1 MPRFFRHCTGLFI
14 LVATAVLLLELRA
27 NAAAGENPIPTQL
40 PGRNALLMGT
50 DWYPEQWPESRWDT
64 ELGMME
70 AAHLNVIRLGEF
82 AWSRMEPSEGH
93 FDFDWLDRAIAL
105 AAKHHIAVVLGT
117 PTAGPPAWLTLKYPD
132 TLRMDTEG
140 RRVSHGNRAQFS
152 VTSLRYRDF
161 CRRIATEMARRYG
174 HNPDVIGWQI
184 DNEYGYAQ
192 MSYDEDAH
200 KQFQDWLRSDYKT
213 LDVLNQRW
221 TTSYWSETYDTWT
234 EVPIPWIPHNP
245 GLMLDWRRFV
255 TYAYTTYEEN
265 QINVIR
271 QLADPRQF
279 ITGNFMGYG
288 FDGFDHFTIAH
299 PLTFASWDD
308 YVGTGH
314 LDPDVNG
321 MSHDAM
327 RGLKRENFWVIET
340 QPGFVNWSSLNN
352 SLNKGEVRAMAW
364 HDIGHGADE
373 VSYWQ
378 WRSALNGQEEMH
390 GTLVGPDGEP
400 EPLLAEVTQTAKEFG
415 ETQEVFRG
423 TRVVSDV
430 ALLHD
435 YESRWA
441 VNWQVHTQRYDEN
454 SVMRGYY
461 HALRRLAQ
469 SVDIVNPVVP
479 LDRYKLVVAPSLNLI
494 PQDRA
499 EHLEEYVRNGG
510 HLVLGPRSG
519 MKDEYNALLPMRQPG
534 YLIEPLGGRV
544 EQFYALERDM
554 PVSGALGS
562 GTATIW
568 AEQLKTMAPDVEVLS
583 RYGASNGWLD
593 GQPAIITHRYGKGR
607 ITYVGAVLD
616 SNLMA
621 ALADWLMKISG
632 VAPAFGPVPDGVE
645 ASRRVGPNSTVFIL
659 VNFSSEKQIVALPR
673 AMTPVMIPPVE
684 HDPPPG
690 SAENAAQPEASG
702 PAGSEAQ
709 IPEQV
714 SEVELPRYGVSIL
727 LDSSKR

>member
-1 MPRFFRHCTGLFI
+1 MPRFLGHFMALFI
-14 LVATAVLLLELRA
+14 FVAAAVLLLELRA
-27 NAAAGENPIPTQL
+27 NAAGESPIPTQL
-40 PGRNALLMGT
+40 PGHNALLMGT

-64 ELGMME
+64 ELSMME
-70 AAHLNVIRLGEF
+70 AAHLNVIRIGEF

-93 FDFDWLDRAIAL
+93 FDFDWLDRAITL
-105 AAKHHIAVVLGT
+105 AGKHHISVVLGT

-140 RRVSHGNRAQFS
+140 RRVSHGNRAQFD
-152 VTSLRYRDF
+152 VTSQRYRQF
-161 CRRIATEMARRYG
+161 CRSIATEMARRYG
-174 HNPDVIGWQI
+174 HNPNVIGWQI
-184 DNEYGYAQ
+184 DNEYGYGQ
-192 MSYDEDAH
+192 MSYDEDAR
-200 KQFQDWLRSDYKT
+200 KQFQDWLQADYKT
-213 LDVLNQRW
+213 LELLNQRW
-221 TTSYWSETYDTWT
+221 TTSYWSETYDTWS

-288 FDGFDHFTIAH
+288 FDGFDHFTVAH

-364 HDIGHGADE
+364 HDVGHGADE

-415 ETQEVFRG
+415 ETREVFRG

-441 VNWQVHTQRYDEN
+441 INWQVHTQRYDEN
-454 SVMRGYY
+454 SVLRGYY
-461 HALRRLAQ
+461 HALRKLAQ
-469 SVDIVNPVVP
+469 SVDIVNPVAP
-479 LDRYKLVVAPSLNLI
+479 LDSYKLVVAPSLNLI
-494 PQDRA
+494 PKDRA
-499 EHLEEYVRNGG
+499 EHLAEYVKNGG

-554 PVSGALGS
+554 PVSGSLGTGS
-562 GTATIW
+562 ATIW
-568 AEQLKTMAPDVEVLS
+568 AEQLKTMAPDVQVLL

-593 GQPAIITHRYGKGR
+593 GQPAIITHRFGKGR

-621 ALADWLMKISG
+621 ALADWLMKTSG
-632 VAPAFGPVPDGVE
+632 VTPAFGPVPDGVE
-645 ASRRVGPNSTVFIL
+645 ASRRVGPDSTVFVL
-659 VNFSSEKQIVALPR
+659 VNFSPEKQIIALPH
-673 AMTPVMIPPVE
+673 AMKPILVPPVQP
-684 HDPPPG
+684 DPPQGTSANVAPG
-690 SAENAAQPEASG
+690 AASDSQAATAEASG
-702 PAGSEAQ
+702 E
-709 IPEQV
+709 V
-714 SEVELPRYGVSIL
+714 TEVELPRYGVSIL
-727 LDSSKR
+727 LDSERH